1 MHTGKPTRTTS
12 RHKVGGECSF
22 DVKIANDMYRTQ
34 VVRISATE
42 PGVTEEQ
49 LDELKGEWLNT
60 KDEDGRVY
68 PYPGLSS
75 GPDDPYFRIQAYD
88 NWPLIGWLEWIGG
101 EDEYQCYIGL
111 DDRNI
116 VNILDFAQ
124 LLWCDQKCTDIRN
137 KIAFHCEKY
146 VDWMKSAKLANKNA
160 HTAEAKAKAKAK
172 AKQDASSAEAQATK
186 EKHKSRI
193 YLSFARKILA
203 HITFLANS
211 NTYVYN
217 YIKTRIQD
225 RKRKTQQREATER
238 LQDIILADEPLEDSI
253 DELIQKLDAL

>member
-1 MHTGKPTRTTS
+1 
-12 RHKVGGECSF
+12 
-22 DVKIANDMYRTQ
+22 
-34 VVRISATE
+34 VRISATD
-42 PGVTEEQ
+42 PGVTEGQ
-49 LDELKGEWLNT
+49 LDAMKSQWS
-60 KDEDGRVY
+60 KDADGRVY

-75 GPDDPYFRIQAYD
+75 GQDDPYFRIQAYD

-124 LLWCDQKCTDIRN
+124 LLRCDQKCTDIRN
-137 KIAFHCEKY
+137 KIAFHCKKY
-146 VDWMKSAKLANKNA
+146 IVWMKSAKLAKKNA
-160 HTAEAKAKAKAK
+160 HTAK
-172 AKQDASSAEAQATK
+172 DEAQATK

-211 NTYVYN
+211 NTDVYN
-217 YIKTRIQD
+217 YIEARIQY
-225 RKRKTQQREATER
+225 RKRKKQQHEATER

-253 DELIQKLDAL
+253 DELINKLDAL